1 MMLLDNAV
9 RADKSGRERQGRI
22 DAMRG
27 FAIFLV
33 VVGISRCSCWSRPR
47 CPFWCESSI
56 CFS

>member
-1 MMLLDNAV
+1 MMLLDTAV

-33 VVGISRCSCWSRPR
+33 VVGISRCSCW